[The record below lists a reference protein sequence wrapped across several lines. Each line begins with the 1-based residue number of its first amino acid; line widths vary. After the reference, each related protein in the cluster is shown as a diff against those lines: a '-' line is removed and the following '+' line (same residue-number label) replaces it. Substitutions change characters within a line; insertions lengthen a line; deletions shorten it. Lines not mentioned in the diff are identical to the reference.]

1 VAEVVLLT
9 GVLLASSAC
18 SSQSSSQSYPALG
31 PVASK
36 LPRASASLTL
46 SGAVSGKATEVRV
59 SHCGRTTAGAA
70 TLFSSEIY
78 FQLGK
83 HWYDLYMDG
92 QEKLNSA
99 GWLAPDSSGYTG
111 SGLYNGN
118 AFLREMDLYPTGMV
132 STGSAWAP
140 GNGLGATITIAAPN
154 GPVSIGSIT
163 GSTVAVN
170 FNKPPLLSKRLH
182 LWPVMPG
189 TVGPPP
195 NATPGPGDLTVSGYW
210 NCR

>member
-1 VAEVVLLT
+1 M
-9 GVLLASSAC
+9 ASSAC
-18 SSQSSSQSYPALG
+18 SSQTSPQSYPALG
-31 PVASK
+31 PVATK
-36 LPRASASLTL
+36 LPRASASLSV
-46 SGAVSGKATEVRV
+46 SGVVIGKATEVRV

-92 QEKLNSA
+92 QVKLNSA
-99 GWLAPDSSGYTG
+99 GWLASGSSGYGG
-111 SGLYNGN
+111 SGLYYGN
-118 AFLREMDLYPTGMV
+118 AFLREMDLYPAGMV
-132 STGSAWAP
+132 STGPAWAP
-140 GNGLGATITIAAPN
+140 GNGQDATITIVTPN

-163 GSTVAVN
+163 GSPVTLS
-170 FNKPPLLSKRLH
+170 FNKPPVLSKQLD